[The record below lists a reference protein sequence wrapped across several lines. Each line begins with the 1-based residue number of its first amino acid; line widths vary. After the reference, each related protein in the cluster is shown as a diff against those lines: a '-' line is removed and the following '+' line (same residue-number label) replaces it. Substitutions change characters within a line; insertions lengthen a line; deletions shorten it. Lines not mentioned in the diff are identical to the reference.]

1 MEEPDLEGSDQDE
14 ELMIEESDDV
24 LADNLS
30 KAEARLQQLE
40 ADEEIKVEA
49 AGDSLELGLD
59 SEQLHRFGNMSLLG
73 DSIL

>member
-49 AGDSLELGLD
+49 AGDSLLGLD
-59 SEQLHRFGNMSLLG
+59 SEQQHRFGNMSLLG